1 MCRISLPLYGCDIKY
16 MMRQMTFIRTS
27 LLSGGATI
35 ITMLLG
41 FVLNKVLAIYI
52 GPIGFGLLGQFQN
65 FLAVL
70 QQWATGGVAIG
81 TVKYTAEFRDDIEKK
96 HAFWSM
102 GLRISLVLT
111 CICSIILYFFASQLS
126 VWVLKSVE
134 YAFIFKLT
142 AVVVFFFVWNQFL
155 LSVLNGQKE
164 IKKLLFINIITSIVK
179 LSLVWWLTSW
189 YGIEGALL
197 GLILLQFVIFC
208 ISLYLVSN
216 LNWFSWKAFFGS
228 YDALKVRML
237 LGFTLMA
244 VVGGITLPI
253 SQFLVRDYVGETVS
267 WAAAGHIQALWN
279 ISNAYLAVLT
289 SILTIY
295 FLPKLSEIE
304 SGFLMRNEVFSA
316 LKIVFPV
323 LVLSSFFVVFFRKEI
338 TLIMY
343 TEDFLDMANLFL
355 WQLVGDTMKGC
366 SFLFSFIML
375 AKAMTKTFISTQ
387 IIFASS
393 FVLLSLFLVKS
404 HGTIGVSEAYAL
416 NYTMYFLASIWV
428 FMKKTRN

>member
-1 MCRISLPLYGCDIKY
+1 
-16 MMRQMTFIRTS
+16 MTFIKTS

-41 FVLNKVLAIYI
+41 FMLNKVLAIYI
-52 GPIGFGLLGQFQN
+52 GPVGFGLIGQFQN
-65 FLAVL
+65 FLTVL
-70 QQWATGGVAIG
+70 QQWATGGVTIG
-81 TVKYTAEFRDDIEKK
+81 TVKYTAEFRNDIDQK

-111 CICSIILYFFASQLS
+111 CICSIILYFFADNLS
-126 VWVLKSVE
+126 AWVLKSVE
-134 YAFIFKLT
+134 YAFVFKLS
-142 AVVVFFFVWNQFL
+142 AFVVFFFVWNQFL

-164 IKKLLFINIITSIVK
+164 IKKLLLINIITSIVK

-197 GLILLQFVIFC
+197 GLVLLQLVIFC
-208 ISLYLVSN
+208 ISLYLVLN
-216 LNWFSWKAFFGS
+216 LNWFSWKAFCGS

-244 VVGGITLPI
+244 VVGGVTLPV
-253 SQFLVRDYVGETVS
+253 SQFVVRDYVGETVS
-267 WAAAGHIQALWN
+267 WVAAGHIQALWN

-289 SILTIY
+289 SVLTIY

-304 SGFLMRNEVFSA
+304 SGSLMRLEVFSA
-316 LKIVFPV
+316 LKIVFPI
-323 LVLSSFFVVFFRKEI
+323 LVLSSCFIVLFRKEI

-343 TEDFLDMANLFL
+343 TEDFLNMANLFL

-393 FVLLSLFLVKS
+393 FVFLSVFFVENQ
-404 HGTIGVSEAYAL
+404 GVVGVSEAYAM